1 VPKDNWSWTSS
12 IKMVNEIFED
22 RMYPLTIEGIDGAMK
37 ELMR

>member
-1 VPKDNWSWTSS
+1 VPKDNWSRTPS
-12 IKMVNEIFED
+12 IKMVKEIVED